1 MTEEQLNQVQ
11 MILRQISKDQAVPK
25 NIRRAAKNAS
35 HELEQSNFSPAVRA
49 SNAISVLDDP
59 SQDPNCPIH
68 ARTKIWQIV
77 AMLEKVHDEPE

>member
-1 MTEEQLNQVQ
+1 MSTNQLEQVQ

-25 NIRRAAKNAS
+25 NIRRAAKNAQQ
-35 HELEQSNFSPAVRA
+35 ELDRTNYSPAVKA

-68 ARTKIWQIV
+68 ARTRIWQVV